1 MRRKTS
7 IILALLLL
15 LVGIGVLIYPTL
27 SDYVNRINGSYAIQE
42 MNNQLAQVERE
53 TITRQRRLAEDYN
66 AGLSGVAIT
75 DAFTAEED
83 DTLLEGYN
91 GIMDLGNG
99 IMGSIQ
105 IPKIDVS
112 LPIYH
117 GVDSVVLSKGV
128 GHMPQTAFPIGG
140 SGNHAVLTG
149 HTGLPTAGLFT
160 DLTKMELGDLFYI
173 NILEDT
179 IAYQVDQI
187 KVVLP
192 HESEDLRAVPGK
204 DYCTLVTCTPYGINS
219 HRLLVR
225 GIRIELEEEVIVQ
238 QMQAEIRTQ
247 TSVPVE
253 LMAAGASVLVVL
265 ITIIVLVFKKNKE

>member
-1 MRRKTS
+1 MNRKTS

-27 SDYVNRINGSYAIQE
+27 SNYVNRINGSYAIQE
-42 MNNQLAQVERE
+42 MNSQLALVERE
-53 TITRQRRLAEDYN
+53 TIARQRRLAEDYN
-66 AGLSGVAIT
+66 AALSGVVIT
-75 DAFTAEED
+75 DPFTAGED
-83 DTLLEGYN
+83 GSLLEAYN
-91 GIMDLGNG
+91 DIMDFGNG

-105 IPKIDVS
+105 IPKINVS
-112 LPIYH
+112 LPVYH

-149 HTGLPTAGLFT
+149 HTGLPTAELFT

-173 NILEDT
+173 NILEGT

-192 HESEDLRAVPGK
+192 HETGDLLAVPGK
-204 DYCTLVTCTPYGINS
+204 DYCSLVTCTPYGINS

-225 GIRIELEEEVIVQ
+225 GIRIELEKEAVAQ
-238 QMQAEIRTQ
+238 QLQEEIREQ
-247 TSVPVE
+247 SAMPME
-253 LMAAGASVLVVL
+253 LMVAGAVAVVIMIAITVL
-265 ITIIVLVFKKNKE
+265 IFKKNKE